1 VPLYAIPHLEI
12 DTTRL
17 LEMPIRTSAL
27 RGLGATL
34 NVWSIE
40 AMMDELAAAARVDPL
55 DYRLQHLDDARAVAV
70 LQRVAVMC
78 GWRERQKR
86 DGWGLGLGF
95 ARYKNTG
102 GYAAVAA
109 EIEARERV
117 FCRRLWIAGD
127 VGEVVNPDGVAN
139 QYEGGAIHGTSVALL
154 ERVAFDRR
162 RVTSDSWETYPIV
175 RFSDVPKVAVELI
188 DRPELPFLGAGEA
201 SMAPTIA
208 AIGAAITDALGIR
221 PRALPFTPEQLAS
234 AT

>member
-1 VPLYAIPHLEI
+1 MLAVPSSGCSSLSQLPPAGRPGSTLNIRRPCPASPRPALPAEGRRPIP
-12 DTTRL
+12 RNK
-17 LEMPIRTSAL
+17 
-27 RGLGATL
+27 ATL
-34 NVWSIE
+34 NVKQDFG
-40 AMMDELAAAARVDPL
+40 AKGDGKT
-55 DYRLQHLDDARAVAV
+55 DDARALKV
-70 LQRVAVMC
+70 R
-78 GWRERQKR
+78 
-86 DGWGLGLGF
+86 GWGLGLGF

-162 RVTSDSWETYPIV
+162 RVTSDSWETYPIL